1 MNKPKENIL
10 INKWKEAVSKLQK
23 SYKIEAKLQNTSNP
37 FDLKMFAQRQ
47 LEMCTES
54 RPDKTKTI
62 WEQANETQT
71 EYFKYLEKVIE
82 TGQL

>member
-1 MNKPKENIL
+1 MKNQKNKL
-10 INKWKEAVSKLQK
+10 IEMWKDAVSKIQK
-23 SYKIEAKLQNTSNP
+23 SYEMEAKLQNTSNP

-82 TGQL
+82 TGEL

>member
-1 MNKPKENIL
+1 MKDQKNKL
-10 INKWKEAVSKLQK
+10 IEMWKRAVTKLQE
-23 SYKIEAKLQNTSNP
+23 SYEMIAKLQNTSDP

-47 LEMCTES
+47 LEKCTES

-71 EYFKYLEKVIE
+71 EYFKYLEKVME
-82 TGQL
+82 TGEL

>member
-1 MNKPKENIL
+1 MKDQKNKL
-10 INKWKEAVSKLQK
+10 IEMWKDAVSKIQK
-23 SYKIEAKLQNTSNP
+23 SYEMEAKLKNTTNP

-71 EYFKYLEKVIE
+71 EYFKYLEKVME